1 MSFERPSLNVACRR
15 ARTWISRSMD
25 DDLDEAS
32 RLRLN
37 DHIASCAECRR
48 HQEVLAQGR
57 TLLRGAE
64 AEPSDNFEWKV
75 QLGIQRA
82 LRERAAVELEPR
94 TTGFWRPAL
103 SSAAAVAL
111 LVVGAGWFLLPE
123 HQSAS
128 SGGGILAD
136 PMPRIASSPV
146 DEPDLSGAVP
156 GTPIEIDA
164 TGSDFG
170 IRTVGSFDERF
181 RGDLYDPIRR
191 SPGSAD
197 VEAVSELFRE
207 VVRGTMPGLR
217 PLPKGHPWPVHGRTV
232 GGSRGVQILNLQIH
246 GSKMPSAVVDDTTVV
261 PEMPK
266 TPDRR

>member
-1 MSFERPSLNVACRR
+1 MSFESPSLNVACRR

-25 DDLDEAS
+25 DDLDETS

-37 DHIASCAECRR
+37 DHIASCAECER
-48 HQEVLAQGR
+48 HQAVLQQGR

-94 TTGFWRPAL
+94 STGFWRPAM

-111 LVVGAGWFLLPE
+111 LVVGAGWFFLPGQE
-123 HQSAS
+123 STS
-128 SGGGILAD
+128 VGGATFAD
-136 PMPRIASSPV
+136 PMPRVASTPV
-146 DEPDLSGAVP
+146 EQPDLSGAIP

-191 SPGSAD
+191 DASTPD
-197 VEAVSELFRE
+197 VEAVSELFRKMA
-207 VVRGTMPGLR
+207 RGTMPGLR
-217 PLPKGHPWPVHGRTV
+217 PVADGRRWPAHARTM
-232 GGSRGVQILNLQIH
+232 GGTRGVQVLNLQIH
-246 GSKMPSAVVDDTTVV
+246 GSKMPSAVVDDTMAV
-261 PEMPK
+261 PE
-266 TPDRR
+266 TPDPR